1 MPEPILAHMLSRLW
15 QERNAALANLFDMYT
30 AAVTRLA
37 IALLLSTGRL
47 VALAV
52 GQGRNPDAT
61 WIRKT
66 SPLRYA
72 STLALGI
79 GLISFFNERYP
90 AAIVLLS
97 VSCAVAVV
105 FMYLSLRRPATAS
118 KEPTRNV
125 ED

>member
-1 MPEPILAHMLSRLW
+1 
-15 QERNAALANLFDMYT
+15 MYT
-30 AAVTRLA
+30 AAAALLA
-37 IALLLSTGRL
+37 IALLLSMGRL

-52 GQGRNPDAT
+52 GQDRNPDIT

-105 FMYLSLRRPATAS
+105 SMYLSLRRPVTRSEEPQQDVRDHS
-118 KEPTRNV
+118 KPQP
-125 ED
+125 

>member
-1 MPEPILAHMLSRLW
+1 
-15 QERNAALANLFDMYT
+15 MYT
-30 AAVTRLA
+30 AAAALLA
-37 IALLLSTGRL
+37 IALLLSMGRL

-52 GQGRNPDAT
+52 GQDRNPDIT

-97 VSCAVAVV
+97 VSCAVAIVTIV
-105 FMYLSLRRPATAS
+105 LSLRRPATAS
-118 KEPTRNV
+118 KEPEQNV
-125 ED
+125 EDRSEPH